1 VLVLVLMSASPGLA
15 DHFSRA
21 IEEDMAYAAHDS
33 TGDVEGNVARDEE
46 TEGNVARDEET

>member
-1 VLVLVLMSASPGLA
+1 MSASPGLA